1 MGDKMVD
8 GILVVNKPVGMTS
21 FDVVARLRRH
31 LGQKKIGHA
40 GTLDPSVDG
49 VLVLA
54 LGKATKL
61 IDVLQSRPK
70 TYQGEITFG
79 FQTETEDRDGTIIRE
94 QALASPLPVDDIDQ
108 ALAHFHGQITQI
120 PPLYSAVKVAGRRL
134 YEYARANESVERPT
148 RSAYIYD
155 FKRTS
160 QPEFDGRYQSFDFHA
175 QVSKGTYIRT
185 LASDVGEFLN
195 LPATMTR
202 LTRISGS
209 GFDLS
214 QASPLNE
221 LLALPVEQVVE
232 RMVPINQILDWPIK
246 ELEQSEWFA
255 VSNGQKISDWPI
267 NQSGY
272 LQLYYQGQLKAVYQ
286 YDSEQALWRSRYV
299 FSNR

>member
-1 MGDKMVD
+1 MVD

-49 VLVLA
+49 ILVLA

-70 TYQGEITFG
+70 TYQGEITLG
-79 FQTETEDRDGTIIRE
+79 FQTETEDREGTIIKE
-94 QALASPLPVDDIDQ
+94 QALTIPLSVNDIDQ
-108 ALAHFHGQITQI
+108 AIAHFHGQITQV

-134 YEYARANESVERPT
+134 YEYARANEPVERPA

-160 QPEFDGRYQSFDFHA
+160 QPEFDGRYQSFDFQA

-214 QASPLNE
+214 QATSLDG
-221 LLALPVEQVVE
+221 LLALSVDQIVE
-232 RMVPINQILDWPIK
+232 RMVVPINQILDWPIK
-246 ELEQSEWFA
+246 ELDQTEWFA

-267 NQSGY
+267 NESGY

-286 YDSEQALWRSRYV
+286 YNSEQALWRSRYV